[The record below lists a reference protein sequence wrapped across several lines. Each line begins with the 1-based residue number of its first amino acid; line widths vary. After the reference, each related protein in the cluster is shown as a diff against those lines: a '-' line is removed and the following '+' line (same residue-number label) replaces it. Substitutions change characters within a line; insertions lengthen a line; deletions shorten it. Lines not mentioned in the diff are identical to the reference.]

1 MILDGNMEINK
12 RLKINGNG
20 EYVDKHELI
29 LITHIK
35 IMVSFGIWNTYI
47 LKIFLKNSKK
57 VGKN

>member
-1 MILDGNMEINK
+1 MILDGNMEISK

-35 IMVSFGIWNTYI
+35 IMVSFRIWNTYI
-47 LKIFLKNSKK
+47 LKIF
-57 VGKN
+57 